1 MGLSTLVY
9 GCDLIVHI
17 QQIDGARLPD
27 FSPKLICPPNIT
39 LSVCAAK
46 ALTRVRGCAVSSE
59 SSLITVAIRII
70 SSEPTQLPY
79 TSFE

>member
-1 MGLSTLVY
+1 MVLSTLAY
-9 GCDLIVHI
+9 GSDLIMHI
-17 QQIDGARLPD
+17 QQIDGGRLSD
-27 FSPKLICPPNIT
+27 FTPNSICTTNIT
-39 LSVCAAK
+39 LPVCAAK